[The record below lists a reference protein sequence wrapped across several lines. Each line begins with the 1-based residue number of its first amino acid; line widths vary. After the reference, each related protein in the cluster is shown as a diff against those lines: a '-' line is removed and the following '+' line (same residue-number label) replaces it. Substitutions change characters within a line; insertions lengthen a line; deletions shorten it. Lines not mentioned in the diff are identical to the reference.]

1 MRWIKASIV
10 AVLFVSFS
18 LGIAEAADSG
28 EPPKPKRPNILWLVS
43 EDNDPLLGC
52 YGDKFAHT
60 PSLDKLAAEGVQ
72 YRNAFANAPVCAA
85 SRTTLITGMYG
96 SSLGTLH
103 MRSRYPIPPSVKF
116 FNESLRDAGYYCMNP
131 DKTDYNIRGNDMRSN
146 DKARW
151 DKGNSWHDAPRGKPW
166 MLVLNNNTTH
176 ESCLHGS
183 RVHPE
188 YLKKPFTLP
197 PYHPDTPEIRSN
209 WVEYYHQITKMDA
222 QMGSVLAKL
231 QRDGLADDTIV
242 FYYSDHGG
250 ILPRSKRFVYDS
262 GLHVPLIVR
271 FGRNFQNL
279 APAPPGSRLDRLV
292 SFVDLPPSLCSLTGA
307 EIPQQ
312 FQGRAFLG
320 PKSAEPCDAVFGFRG
335 RMDETYD
342 LSYTLRDKQYRYIR
356 NYMPHRP
363 CGQHVDYLWKMPATR
378 SWEQAFKAGKCNA
391 AQSAFWLPKP
401 SEELYDELADPYEV
415 KNLADDADHRPV
427 VERMRQAM
435 RQQLL
440 ANRDTGFMPESE
452 MVRRTVGTTAREFAQ
467 DDARYP
473 LARIIDA
480 ADLASRRDREAT
492 AKLVELMA
500 DPDAVIRYWG
510 ATGICIQNQPA
521 AVATFEPLRKLLKD
535 ESPAVRVV
543 AAEALCR
550 TGHEK
555 EGLASLVDSVAHSDS
570 LLALNALISLG
581 DIAKSAKDA
590 IAASVPYKKDPY
602 VERAS
607 EWLLESL
614 RTK

>member
-1 MRWIKASIV
+1 MRWILAAIAATLLMS
-10 AVLFVSFS
+10 SS
-18 LGIAEAADSG
+18 LGIAAAADSG
-28 EPPKPKRPNILWLVS
+28 VAPKPKRPNILWLVS

-60 PSLDKLAAEGVQ
+60 PNLDKLAAEGVL

-116 FNESLRDAGYYCMNP
+116 FNELLRDAGYYCMNP
-131 DKTDYNIRGNDMRSN
+131 DKTDYNIRGD

-151 DKGNSWHDAPRGKPW
+151 DKGKSWRDAPRGKPW
-166 MLVLNNNTTH
+166 MLVINNNTTH

-188 YLKKPFTLP
+188 YLKEPFTLP

-222 QMGSVLAKL
+222 QMGAVLSRL
-231 QRDGLADDTIV
+231 ERDGLADDTIV

-279 APAPPGSRLDRLV
+279 APAPPGSRPDRLV
-292 SFVDLPPSLCSLTGA
+292 SFVDLPPSLCSLAGA
-307 EIPQQ
+307 EIPPQ
-312 FQGRAFLG
+312 FQGHAFLG
-320 PKSAEPCDAVFGFRG
+320 PRTAEPRETVFGFRG

-342 LSYTLRDKQYRYIR
+342 LSYTLRDKQFRYIR

-401 SEELYDELADPYEV
+401 SEELYDEQADPYEV
-415 KNLADDADHRPV
+415 KNLADDAGHRPV
-427 VERMRQAM
+427 VERMRRAL
-435 RQQLL
+435 REQLL

-452 MVRRTVGTTAREFAQ
+452 MVRRSVGTTAREFAQ
-467 DDARYP
+467 DDSRYP

-480 ADLASRRDREAT
+480 ADLASRRDGDAT
-492 AKLVELMA
+492 ATLVEWMA

-510 ATGICIQNQPA
+510 ATGICVRQQPA
-521 AVATFEPLRKLLKD
+521 GAVEITSEPLRKLLKD
-535 ESPAVRVV
+535 QSSAVRVA
-543 AAEALCR
+543 AAESLCR

-555 EGLASLVDSVAHSDS
+555 EGLASLVDSVARGDS

-581 DIAKSAKDA
+581 DIAKPAKDA
-590 IAASVPYKKDPY
+590 IAASLRGKKDPY

-607 EWLLESL
+607 EWLLEKL
-614 RTK
+614 RTN